1 MRKLKFTVAK
11 KLWLGFSAVLFMLVV
26 VGILLLMTMFRIDE
40 EYKHLLNDR
49 VHKVN
54 LVNELISIQKDE
66 VKTVQDLIINLNKK
80 EFDSLKN
87 IDEAYFIV
95 HKKLDDITHDPD
107 TKQLVKEVGLA
118 KTMYTTHIEEALAK
132 MKSQDNTEIRRVANE
147 AEIFNDILMEK
158 ASKLKDVQERN
169 MRNARENLD
178 TVVFGATIFT
188 VSLIIVATIISLVIA
203 AAIISRSIS
212 RPVRKM
218 TEGLTLIANGNL
230 HIEEMNV
237 RNKDEI
243 GDMAFAFNK
252 MTVDLRSVIQSMN
265 DSAVQLAA
273 QSEQLSASS
282 EESTASSELVAESA
296 AMHMKGSEQQI
307 QIVAHNVLSMTE
319 LAKGIYQIGKSN
331 EEMLQS
337 TEKMNL
343 FVDEG
348 AAIVRVVSDQMN
360 DIHSTITET
369 AVSIKVMANHS
380 TDIQHVT
387 SIITDISEQTNL
399 LALNAAIE
407 AARAGEYGKG
417 FAVVAKE
424 VRKLAEQSKQSASEI
439 ASMVKVIQADANRA
453 VHSISSGSE
462 KIDMGLQASGKSRE
476 IFMKIEKAVNEV
488 GNTVATV
495 SAAIEEVQAV
505 SEEVASGGDEIKKL
519 AEQAAHGAKETNA
532 ATEEQL
538 AATEEI
544 SSSSQGLA
552 TLAVDLQSEVS
563 RFKL

>member
-188 VSLIIVATIISLVIA
+188 VSLIIVATIISLVI

-532 ATEEQL
+532 ATEGKL

>member
-1 MRKLKFTVAK
+1 
-11 KLWLGFSAVLFMLVV
+11 MLVV

-218 TEGLTLIANGNL
+218 TEGLMLIANGNL

-495 SAAIEEVQAV
+495 SAAIEEVQVV

>member
-1 MRKLKFTVAK
+1 
-11 KLWLGFSAVLFMLVV
+11 MLVV

-188 VSLIIVATIISLVIA
+188 VSLIIVATIISLVI

-532 ATEEQL
+532 ATEGKL